1 MDTKSIKIQLM
12 KKLHWLLASFFV
24 LVWLSGD
31 DLMSI
36 HQFAGYG
43 ILIVSLFFII
53 KKIVKR
59 IINGRLFQWAKPSI
73 SIKWLKSNLIF
84 IILISLLLAGASGY
98 LADSSGRDSW
108 EDLHEV
114 LANFTLI
121 GVLSHI
127 ALMLMNKLKHQII
140 TKQQLTQI
148 GQDIMNHSF
157 SNKSRDWLL
166 SLWQKVTLQWNQN
179 SGKNWLI
186 RAAWLAVSLSY
197 AVIVTSLFLAILPV
211 ILVSALM
218 FALMLRSDMTKQH
231 APVTINVTPEA
242 N

>member
-12 KKLHWLLASFFV
+12 KKIHWLLASFFV

-31 DLMSI
+31 DLMSV

-43 ILIVSLFFII
+43 ILIVSLFFVI
-53 KKIVKR
+53 KR
-59 IINGRLFQWAKPSI
+59 IIKGRLFQWVKPSI

-114 LANFTLI
+114 SANFTLI

-157 SNKSRDWLL
+157 FNKSRDWLL
-166 SLWQKVTLQWNQN
+166 SHWQKVTLQWNQN
-179 SGKNWLI
+179 SGKNLLI
-186 RAAWLAVSLSY
+186 RAVWLAVSLSY

-218 FALMLRSDMTKQH
+218 FALILRSDMTKQH

>member
-31 DLMSI
+31 NLMNV

-43 ILIVSLFFII
+43 ILIVSLFFVI
-53 KKIVKR
+53 KR
-59 IINGRLFQWAKPSI
+59 IINSRLFQWAKPSI

-84 IILISLLLAGASGY
+84 IILISLLLAGTSGY
-98 LADSSGRDSW
+98 LADNSGRDSW

-140 TKQQLTQI
+140 TKKQLIQI
-148 GQDIMNHSF
+148 GQD
-157 SNKSRDWLL
+157 
-166 SLWQKVTLQWNQN
+166 
-179 SGKNWLI
+179 KNDP
-186 RAAWLAVSLSY
+186 RH
-197 AVIVTSLFLAILPV
+197 P
-211 ILVSALM
+211 
-218 FALMLRSDMTKQH
+218 
-231 APVTINVTPEA
+231 
-242 N
+242 